1 MTNGSQVF
9 LLMLPSVVHI
19 LLLQSHD
26 HARLPFRGKLANI
39 AGEPVLNIRACGPA
53 VVVSGK
59 ACGLPG
65 FFVLKTKF
73 IYFKNFTNKTPIEVS
88 LCAGAFRGTSP
99 LLWGLGARGGKNP
112 FGHLSTVQ

>member
-1 MTNGSQVF
+1 MFS
-9 LLMLPSVVHI
+9 
-19 LLLQSHD
+19 
-26 HARLPFRGKLANI
+26 LAFS
-39 AGEPVLNIRACGPA
+39 
-53 VVVSGK
+53 VVSGK

-99 LLWGLGARGGKNP
+99 FLLGAVLLGAV
-112 FGHLSTVQ
+112 L